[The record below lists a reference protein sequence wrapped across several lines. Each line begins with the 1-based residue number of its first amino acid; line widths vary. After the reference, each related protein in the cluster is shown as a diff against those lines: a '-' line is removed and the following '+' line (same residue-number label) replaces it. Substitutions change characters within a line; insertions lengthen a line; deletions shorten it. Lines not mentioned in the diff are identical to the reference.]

1 MYKLYGCAGTGSTA
15 PQAILA
21 EIGVTHEMIMLD
33 LENDEHRSPENLAMN
48 PRGQVPWLVTD
59 DGVLTESSAIMLHLG
74 DCHPE
79 SGLLGPVGSMERANT
94 YKWMS
99 FLATN
104 IYESVLRSEYT
115 DRYTTDTHTSG
126 VKAAAHRD
134 IDKWW
139 EIVENALD
147 PGPLLLGRGLT
158 VADIY
163 LAMLTGWHHDGAA
176 LVSACPNVKRATET
190 VLSRP
195 KIQQVF
201 ADNSLT

>member
-1 MYKLYGCAGTGSTA
+1 MYKLYGSAGTGSTG

-21 EIGVTHEMIMLD
+21 ESGAAHEMIMLD
-33 LENDEHRSPENLAMN
+33 LENEEHRTPENLAMN

-59 DGVLTESSAIMLHLG
+59 DGVLTESTAIMLHLG

-79 SGLLGPVGSMERANT
+79 AGLLGPIGSIERAST

-104 IYESVLRSEYT
+104 IYECVLRSEYT
-115 DRYTTDTHTSG
+115 GRYTTDTHTSG

-134 IDKWW
+134 IDTWW
-139 EIVENALD
+139 GIVEEALT
-147 PGPLLLGRGLT
+147 PGPLLLGDSLT

-163 LAMLTGWHHDGAA
+163 LAMLTGWHHDVAA
-176 LVSACPNVKRATET
+176 LESTCPNVKRATEA

-195 KIQQVF
+195 KIKEVF
-201 ADNSLT
+201 IENGLA